1 MPMLTGT
8 AGNAGAQASTLIIRG
23 MSVGDIQLK
32 DALRVAFKELRVA
45 MLCGVALCI
54 VNFARL
60 AITYPEELATNIV
73 VSLSLFL
80 IIIIAKFIGSLLPM
94 LAKLIHVDPAIMASP
109 VISTIMD
116 SVSMLLYFNIARL
129 VLRV

>member
-1 MPMLTGT
+1 MT
-8 AGNAGAQASTLIIRG
+8 
-23 MSVGDIQLK
+23 
-32 DALRVAFKELRVA
+32 
-45 MLCGVALCI
+45 
-54 VNFARL
+54 
-60 AITYPEELATNIV
+60 
-73 VSLSLFL
+73 LSLFL

-116 SVSMLLYFNIARL
+116 SVSMLLYFNIAQV

>member
-1 MPMLTGT
+1 
-8 AGNAGAQASTLIIRG
+8 

-60 AITYPEELATNIV
+60 AITYPGELATNIV

>member
-1 MPMLTGT
+1 
-8 AGNAGAQASTLIIRG
+8 
-23 MSVGDIQLK
+23 
-32 DALRVAFKELRVA
+32 
-45 MLCGVALCI
+45 MLCGAALCV

-60 AITYPEELATNIV
+60 AFTYPNELATNIV

-80 IIIIAKFIGSLLPM
+80 IVIIAKFIGSLLPM